1 MDAIVGLP
9 ARTWETARG
18 SIATW
23 APARGMFVT
32 RVIGHV
38 DAEIAGRMISGGNDV
53 VARDG
58 KLIGFHDWSGV
69 TSYDSACRQQL
80 TQWGFDIR
88 NDVERVHFLVTNKL
102 VRMGVSVAS
111 IVLLGMLVA
120 HDDAVTFETQLASE
134 IEKRKIAPRPR
145 RSSGFGSNKL

>member
-1 MDAIVGLP
+1 
-9 ARTWETARG
+9 
-18 SIATW
+18 
-23 APARGMFVT
+23 MFVT